1 MHDFSALRF
10 WRVPPLIPLLTQ
22 FAYVFAVGQLYVFTE
37 GLQEVKTVP

>member
-10 WRVPPLIPLLTQ
+10 WRVPLLIPLLMQ